1 MSYLGHFCALGIII
15 YSFWEYCCGGIFL
28 LNELFGM
35 LSNTLDKKVEKLKI
49 NEMSHASA
57 AMCCFDDAHVE
68 QSSLSFLSLCLA
80 TVSTPW

>member
-1 MSYLGHFCALGIII
+1 MLWGLLFIPSGSTVVEGF
-15 YSFWEYCCGGIFL
+15 FL

-80 TVSTPW
+80 TVSIPW